1 MSAPGDLAWV
11 RELPPRDPGRWLS
24 RCLSGRPAA
33 AGSEGSSRFTT
44 AAIRAAGP
52 RGTRRH
58 VSCHRRGPSGSARLR
73 PQDLKLLTFQSGR
86 SAVVGAGLCRC
97 SPFRLHARGRVHP
110 AAGTETGCSS
120 RHALERPEA
129 GKLVENA
136 PPAPLRRQVRVRHG
150 LQGERSP

>member
-33 AGSEGSSRFTT
+33 AGSGGSSRSTT
-44 AAIRAAGP
+44 AAMRAAGP

-97 SPFRLHARGRVHP
+97 GPFRLHARGRVHP
-110 AAGTETGCSS
+110 YGRDGD
-120 RHALERPEA
+120 
-129 GKLVENA
+129 
-136 PPAPLRRQVRVRHG
+136 G
-150 LQGERSP
+150 LQQSPCLRAPGGWEAC